1 MKSDTGLPA
10 GSPRPGGAPDTA
22 SPDKSGKDDPGI
34 PAVAWL
40 LLLLLA
46 LAWGST
52 WPMMKLAVAEIPV
65 LSFRFI
71 SVIAGSA
78 TLFMVGWIMNRDI
91 MPKRWEWPT
100 IIRIGMLNVALWY
113 CLSALAVTTLP
124 AGRAALLAF
133 TTPLWAMIIEVLLYK
148 APITVRR
155 AFGILLALTAIGFL
169 TFEDLFAAEPS
180 IIGIA
185 AILAASFFQT
195 FGSILQQRAG
205 FESPV
210 YTLIPWQMVLGGIPI
225 LIAAPV
231 IDGTA
236 WMDTVS
242 LKAVLAAFSV
252 AVFSIC
258 VGVVCWYT
266 ILSKTTMT
274 FAALGS
280 LVVPFAAISLS
291 AVILD
296 EMLTVPDI
304 IGLVLITAAI
314 GTTVRRRR
322 PAA

>member
-1 MKSDTGLPA
+1 MKSQDGVAA
-10 GSPRPGGAPDTA
+10 GSSGPGSSASGAQA
-22 SPDKSGKDDPGI
+22 AQEQGI

-40 LLLLLA
+40 LLLVLA

-52 WPMMKLAVAEIPV
+52 WPMMKLAVAEVPV

-71 SVIAGSA
+71 SVVAGSA
-78 TLFMVGWIMNRDI
+78 TLFLVGWIKNRTI
-91 MPKRWEWPT
+91 LPKRWEWPT
-100 IIRIGMLNVALWY
+100 IIRIGLLNVTLWY

-133 TTPLWAMIIEVLLYK
+133 TTPLWAMIIEFALYK
-148 APITVRR
+148 APLTVRR
-155 AFGILLALTAIGFL
+155 TFGIVLALLAIGFL

-180 IIGIA
+180 VIGIA
-185 AILAASFFQT
+185 AILAAAFCQT

-225 LIAAPV
+225 LIAAPI

-236 WMDTVS
+236 WMETVS
-242 LKAVLAAFSV
+242 LEAMLASFSV

-291 AVILD
+291 AALLG
-296 EMLTVPDI
+296 EMLTVTDI

-314 GTTVRRRR
+314 GTTIRRRR
-322 PAA
+322 SNP

>member
-1 MKSDTGLPA
+1 MKSQDGAAA
-10 GSPRPGGAPDTA
+10 GSKSPGGSTA
-22 SPDKSGKDDPGI
+22 GMAATDDQGI
-34 PAVAWL
+34 PKVAWL

-71 SVIAGSA
+71 SVLAGAA
-78 TLFMVGWIMNRDI
+78 TLFLVGWVKNRNI
-91 MPKRWEWPT
+91 LPKRWEWAG
-100 IIRIGMLNVALWY
+100 IARVGFFNVTLWY

-133 TTPLWAMIIEVLLYK
+133 TTPLWAMIIEFLFYK
-148 APITVRR
+148 APITTRR
-155 AFGILLALTAIGFL
+155 AVGIVLALTAIGFL
-169 TFEDLFAAEPS
+169 TFEDLFAANPS
-180 IIGIA
+180 VIGIA
-185 AILAASFFQT
+185 AILIASFCQT
-195 FGSILQQRAG
+195 FGSIFQQRAG

-210 YTLIPWQMVLGGIPI
+210 YTLIPWQMILGGIPI
-225 LIAAPV
+225 VIAAPI

-236 WMDTVS
+236 WMETVS
-242 LKAVLAAFSV
+242 PQAVLAAFSV

-266 ILSKTTMT
+266 ILTKTTMT

-291 AVILD
+291 AAMLG

-304 IGLVLITAAI
+304 VGLVLITAAI
-314 GTTVRRRR
+314 GTTVKRRR
-322 PAA
+322 AGA

>member
-1 MKSDTGLPA
+1 MKTQNGVSA
-10 GSPRPGGAPDTA
+10 GSSRPGGGAPGATGA
-22 SPDKSGKDDPGI
+22 DDQGI

-52 WPMMKLAVAEIPV
+52 WPMMKLAVAEIPI

-71 SVIAGSA
+71 SVAAGSL
-78 TLFMVGWIMNRDI
+78 TLFAVGWIKNRDI
-91 MPKRWEWPT
+91 LPKRWEWPT
-100 IIRIGMLNVALWY
+100 IFRIGLLNVTLWY

-133 TTPLWAMIIEVLLYK
+133 TTPLWAMIIETLLYK

-155 AFGILLALTAIGFL
+155 AFGIVLALLAIGFL
-169 TFEDLFAAEPS
+169 TFEDLFAATPS
-180 IIGIA
+180 MIGIA
-185 AILAASFFQT
+185 AILAAAFFQT

-205 FESPV
+205 FESPG

-225 LIAAPV
+225 LIAAPI
-231 IDGTA
+231 IDGTE
-236 WMDTVS
+236 WMETVS
-242 LKAVLAAFSV
+242 LEALGAAFSV

-266 ILSKTTMT
+266 ILTKTTMT

-291 AVILD
+291 AAMLG
-296 EMLTVPDI
+296 EMLTMMDV

-314 GTTVRRRR
+314 GTTIRRRR

>member
-1 MKSDTGLPA
+1 MKSQNGVSA
-10 GSPRPGGAPDTA
+10 GSARPGGTAPHSQTD
-22 SPDKSGKDDPGI
+22 KDDQGI

-40 LLLLLA
+40 LLCLLA

-52 WPMMKLAVAEIPV
+52 WPMMKIAVAEIPV

-78 TLFMVGWIMNRDI
+78 TLFLVGWFKYRNIL
-91 MPKRWEWPT
+91 PKRWEWRT
-100 IIRIGMLNVALWY
+100 IIRIGLLNVALWY
-113 CLSALAVTTLP
+113 SLSALAVTTLP

-133 TTPLWAMIIEVLLYK
+133 TTPLWAMVIETLLYK
-148 APITVRR
+148 APVTVRR
-155 AFGILLALTAIGFL
+155 AFGIALALTAIGFL

-180 IIGIA
+180 YIGIA
-185 AILAASFFQT
+185 AILAASFCQT
-195 FGSILQQRAG
+195 FGSVLQQRAG

-210 YTLIPWQMVLGGIPI
+210 YILIPWQMMLGGIPI
-225 LIAAPV
+225 LIAAPI

-236 WMDTVS
+236 WMQTVS
-242 LKAVLAAFSV
+242 MEAVLASLSV

-266 ILSKTTMT
+266 ILTKTTMT

-291 AVILD
+291 AAILG
-296 EMLTVPDI
+296 EVLTVPDI

-314 GTTVRRRR
+314 GTTIRRRR
-322 PAA
+322 ASP

>member
-1 MKSDTGLPA
+1 MKPQDGVSA
-10 GSPRPGGAPDTA
+10 GPPPPGRPVSGAQTMQA
-22 SPDKSGKDDPGI
+22 SQDQGI
-34 PAVAWL
+34 PASAWL
-40 LLLLLA
+40 LLLVLA

-71 SVIAGSA
+71 SVVAGSM
-78 TLFMVGWIMNRDI
+78 TLFMVGWIKNRNI
-91 MPKRWEWPT
+91 LPKRWEWSA
-100 IIRIGMLNVALWY
+100 IIRIGLLNVALWY
-113 CLSALAVTTLP
+113 SLSALAVTTLP

-133 TTPLWAMIIEVLLYK
+133 TTPLWAMIIEMLLYK
-148 APITVRR
+148 APVTVRR
-155 AFGILLALTAIGFL
+155 AFGIVLALAAIGFL
-169 TFEDLFAAEPS
+169 TFEDLFAVEPS
-180 IIGIA
+180 FIGIA
-185 AILAASFFQT
+185 AILAASFCQT

-225 LIAAPV
+225 LIAAPI
-231 IDGTA
+231 IDGTE
-236 WMDTVS
+236 WMGTVS
-242 LKAVLAAFSV
+242 LEAVLASFSV

-258 VGVVCWYT
+258 VGVVSWYT

-291 AVILD
+291 AVLLG
-296 EMLTVPDI
+296 ETLTATDI

-314 GTTVRRRR
+314 GTTIRRRR
-322 PAA
+322 AA